1 MKLVYFNGR
10 GMAETSRLILAAS
23 GSEYEDYRYP
33 LEIIDMKTYKFNRDE
48 FDNDKKNGLL
58 NKSMGKVPF
67 LIINGKTI
75 SQSKSIERYLA
86 NKFSMMGDNDEEKAL
101 IDSYCEYIRDFKTA
115 YQKSKKNNEV
125 EKWFSETLPDK
136 LMEFETLLNENE
148 YNVNCN
154 LNLAEISM
162 YSFLVEYFD
171 DKIGS
176 KNAYKN
182 CKVLDLIVKKVSGN
196 ERIDSW
202 LKKRPNT
209 NF

>member
-125 EKWFSETLPDK
+125 EKWFSETLPNK